1 MIEQK
6 IEALLQE
13 KFQEEDFQDCFLIE
27 VNLHNNS
34 KLEVFVDADSGI
46 TFEKCQ
52 RLSRYLEGFIDEA
65 QWLGPKYVLEVS
77 SPGLSRPLK
86 LKRQYAKNQGRKV
99 EVTTIGGEKQ
109 VGILK
114 EMKEDEIVIEQ
125 VVKEKEGKKN
135 VRKIVLTSI
144 AFTDIQK
151 TIVKIQF

>member
-27 VNLHNNS
+27 VNLHANN
-34 KLEVFVDADSGI
+34 KLEVFLDADSGI
-46 TFEKCQ
+46 TFAKCQ
-52 RLSRYLEGFIDEA
+52 RLSRYLEGFIDEE

-86 LKRQYAKNQGRKV
+86 LKRQYLKNQGRKV
-99 EVTTIGGEKQ
+99 EVTTKGGDKQ
-109 VGILK
+109 VGLLLEIG
-114 EMKEDEIVIEQ
+114 EDAIVLEQ
-125 VVKEKEGKKN
+125 QIKEKVGKKN
-135 VRKIVLTSI
+135 VKKTIQTPIS
-144 AFTDIQK
+144 FSNIQK

>member
-27 VNLHNNS
+27 VNLHANN
-34 KLEVFVDADSGI
+34 KLEVFLDADSGI
-46 TFEKCQ
+46 TFAKCQ
-52 RLSRYLEGFIDEA
+52 RLSRYLEGFIDEE

-86 LKRQYAKNQGRKV
+86 LKRQYLKNQGRKV
-99 EVTTIGGEKQ
+99 EVTTKSGEKQ
-109 VGILK
+109 VGLLLEIG
-114 EMKEDEIVIEQ
+114 EDAIVLEQ
-125 VVKEKEGKKN
+125 QIKEKVGKKN
-135 VRKIVLTSI
+135 VKKTIQTPILFS
-144 AFTDIQK
+144 DIQK